1 MMKPMIA
8 VIAAAAALAACQPA
22 PKDGISLTEK
32 RLAEKIIDAGVLM
45 PLDKQGL
52 EQIAFQQVQGMM
64 YQDGLQ
70 PQEARQVMLSLSKN
84 LEASVPE
91 IKQQLVETLA
101 GEFNAKELELLLKLV
116 ASKEGK
122 AINEKMQVVGEKSSE
137 QLRAHVQVAGAK
149 ALDDVRKAWPT
160 PPPPAPPAPPAGQS
174 GPAIPGLPPGAPI
187 EAPH

>member
-1 MMKPMIA
+1 MMKPI
-8 VIAAAAALAACQPA
+8 IAALFAATALAACQPA
-22 PKDGISLTEK
+22 AKDGIPASEK
-32 RLAEKIIDAGVLM
+32 RLAEKIIDAGVLI

-52 EQIAFQQVQGMM
+52 QQIAFQQVQGMM

-101 GEFNAKELELLLKLV
+101 GEFNAKELELLLKIV

-122 AINEKMQVVGEKSSE
+122 AINEKMQIVGEKSSE

-160 PPPPAPPAPPAGQS
+160 PPPPAPPAAPAAPG
-174 GPAIPGLPPGAPI
+174 GPGIPGLPPGAQVP
-187 EAPH
+187 PTH

>member
-8 VIAAAAALAACQPA
+8 VIAAAVALTACQPA

-32 RLAEKIIDAGVLM
+32 RLAEKIIDAGVLI

-52 EQIAFQQVQGMM
+52 QQIAFQQVQGMM
-64 YQDGLQ
+64 FQDGLQ
-70 PQEARQVMLSLSKN
+70 PQEARQVMLTLSKS
-84 LEASVPE
+84 LESSVPE

-101 GEFNAKELELLLKLV
+101 GEFNPKELELLLKIV

-122 AINEKMQVVGEKSSE
+122 AINEKMQIVGEKSSE
-137 QLRAHVQVAGAK
+137 QLRAHVQVASAK

-160 PPPPAPPAPPAGQS
+160 PPPPAPPAAPAAPGAD
-174 GPAIPGLPPGAPI
+174 AIPGLPPGAP
-187 EAPH
+187 APTPH